1 MNFVTSHL
9 GSITS
14 KLKMIHKKKLGHLSQ
29 ICDSTKNFIV
39 LELFFDYQKNALF
52 LAIFSKIAIS
62 QQIQYNTQL
71 FKIVALELALNSLQ
85 IKTKNQKSGRG
96 MNLS

>member
-1 MNFVTSHL
+1 VNFVTSHL

-52 LAIFSKIAIS
+52 SKIAIS

-71 FKIVALELALNSLQ
+71 FKIVALELALNSLK